1 MVYRLKKIQ
10 NLPITIKEA
19 WNFFSNPSNLKEIT
33 PSYMGFKILEGA
45 DKDMFP
51 GQIIKY
57 IVKPLFGIPLRWVT
71 EITHVE
77 RESYFVDEQRYGPY
91 KLWHHKHFF
100 KKIKDGVEMIDI
112 VDYRLPFGILGRMAH
127 PLFIKKKLNQIF
139 DYRYKVLENKFG
151 IINK

>member
-1 MVYRLKKIQ
+1 MEFLLI
-10 NLPITIKEA
+10 L
-19 WNFFSNPSNLKEIT
+19 NLKEIT

-45 DKDMFP
+45 DRYVSWSNYK
-51 GQIIKY
+51 IY
-57 IVKPLFGIPLRWVT
+57 CKPLFGIPLRWVT

-100 KKIKDGVEMIDI
+100 NKIKDGVEMIDI

-127 PLFIKKKLNQIF
+127 PLLLKKIKSNF
-139 DYRYKVLENKFG
+139 
-151 IINK
+151 

>member
-1 MVYRLKKIQ
+1 MVYRLKRIQ
-10 NLPITIKEA
+10 NLPINIGEA
-19 WNFFSNPSNLKEIT
+19 WNFFSNPNNLKEIT

-77 RESYFVDEQRYGPY
+77 RESY
-91 KLWHHKHFF
+91 
-100 KKIKDGVEMIDI
+100 
-112 VDYRLPFGILGRMAH
+112 
-127 PLFIKKKLNQIF
+127 
-139 DYRYKVLENKFG
+139 
-151 IINK
+151 

>member
-1 MVYRLKKIQ
+1 MVYRLKRIQ
-10 NLPITIKEA
+10 YLPISIREA
-19 WNFFSNPSNLKEIT
+19 WNFFSNPTNLKEIT

-77 RESYFVDEQRYGPY
+77 KETYFVDEQRYGPY

-100 KKIKDGVEMIDI
+100 NKIKDGVEMIDI

-127 PLFIKKKLNQIF
+127 PLFIKKKN
-139 DYRYKVLENKFG
+139 
-151 IINK
+151 

>member
-1 MVYRLKKIQ
+1 MVYRLKRTQK
-10 NLPITIKEA
+10 LPISIREA
-19 WNFFSNPSNLKEIT
+19 WNFFSNPANLREIT
-33 PSYMGFKILEGA
+33 PKYMGFKILEGTG
-45 DKDMFP
+45 KDMFP

-57 IVKPLFGIPLRWVT
+57 IVRPLLGIPLRWVT

-77 RESYFVDEQRYGPY
+77 KESYFVDEQRYGPY

-100 KKIKDGVEMIDI
+100 NKIKDGVEMIDI
-112 VDYRLPFGILGRMAH
+112 VDYTLPFGLLGRMAH

-151 IINK
+151 IIKK